1 MPSNQKLKVALASQK
16 HHLLDITRQM
26 LIDTISFLITKCYF
40 TIGNLVFNKEIDI
53 PLVVDPVPY
62 LANLF
67 MYVFDAK
74 YVQQLISKGCL
85 SAYKFHGTFED
96 NIFVY
101 KLLDRRGKFLF
112 FIVHMPYLSSN
123 IVQYFQCSYK

>member
-1 MPSNQKLKVALASQK
+1 M
-16 HHLLDITRQM
+16 
-26 LIDTISFLITKCYF
+26 
-40 TIGNLVFNKEIDI
+40 FNKEIDI
-53 PLVVDPVPY
+53 PLVVDPAPY

-67 MYVFDAK
+67 IYVFDAK
-74 YVQQLISKGCL
+74 YVQQLISKGCP

-96 NIFVY
+96 NIFIC
-101 KLLDRRGKFLF
+101 KLLDRRGKFPF